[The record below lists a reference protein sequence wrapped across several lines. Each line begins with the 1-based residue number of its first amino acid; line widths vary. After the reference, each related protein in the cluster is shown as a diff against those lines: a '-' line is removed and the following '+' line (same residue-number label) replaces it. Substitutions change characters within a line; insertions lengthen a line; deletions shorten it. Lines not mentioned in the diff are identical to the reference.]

1 MSITL
6 AKLLVLVGADTKEA
20 EQGLGDVNKAL
31 KGTQSIGENALG
43 VFSGVLMAKAVQG
56 VASLAAEGLEAY
68 ASYERLGMSLNALS
82 ARELLVSGGATT
94 MADAMEATKDQGQ
107 QLLATIE
114 QIGIKSPFRQETI
127 AATMQTAMGYGMA
140 SDLALEM
147 TQSLVDLSAAT
158 GRGEKDLNMMGL
170 ALGQVWAKGKLTGE
184 EMRQLTNAGL
194 SVADV
199 SRAMK
204 IPIEDV
210 AGAISDGA
218 IKAKELIPALID
230 MINLDFGGEAER
242 QSTSW
247 AGLISTFEDLKEVNL
262 REFFAGTLQELQP
275 LAEELATA
283 LADPEFRAQV
293 RETGQA
299 VGDMVG
305 QIVTSGRELIDFWQG
320 IPGPVQTAL
329 LAFGGTMLVGPQVVG
344 AFGSMMTG
352 GVKLLQVMQQ
362 LQNGVGFFAVA
373 QQGAIGLTGAL
384 LPVAAAVA
392 AVSAA
397 WVEWRK
403 VQGQVD
409 QGNQQVEASWSSFIN
424 EMVDSGA
431 SAAQVTEAVNAKMAE
446 TKQIMDE
453 AGAAGVIVSR
463 VFGGETAPSLDLVSS
478 ALQNTGAS
486 YEEYTAGMLDYL
498 AAAGELTGVDQA
510 AVEGMILTGDA
521 AEDVAGQY
529 GLMTREAYDAAAAQ
543 AKVNA
548 AAEASR
554 RTYTY
559 QIASFESYMAS
570 MNQATITQQANTATG
585 IEAEQVL
592 RLVSDLYK
600 ELPANIT
607 DASDAQTILTDSSL
621 YALDTTSQLKDEVTL
636 ATEAY
641 AYGILGYERYSE
653 VLVNAT
659 NGTLTFTDA
668 QRQSVTAA
676 TDMAAAQA
684 ASAQAAGESAAAYW
698 GLAESLKGASQAEIA
713 KTMIS
718 DLTAALK
725 ETDDAATQ
733 NTINQAILD
742 ISDSFGITDEKSR
755 ALAASM
761 PLLTQAMLTGI
772 IPAQNADEAL
782 KYLNEDA
789 KDGSVDFGKLIEKF
803 GQIPGSL
810 KPGQDA
816 AMVMQDMWSNDVSEA
831 FIKAQT
837 EEEQFAASIQK
848 LYDLAKNPINIKIV
862 FTTSGSYTVPGNTTT
877 TGGGGGG
884 GGSSGTRTGG
894 GNSSGNGTSAPDEQ
908 YGTNTTNVYNTQNYN
923 YNEGAA
929 ATNAALADQ
938 ARREN
943 SNMGP

>member
-1 MSITL
+1 MSVTL

-43 VFSGVLMAKAVQG
+43 VFSGILLAKAVQG
-56 VASLAAEGLEAY
+56 VASLATEGLEAY

-82 ARELLVSGGATT
+82 ARELLVSGGALN
-94 MADAMEATKDQGQ
+94 MADAMEATKDQGK

-127 AATMQTAMGYGMA
+127 ATTMQTAMGYGMA
-140 SDLALEM
+140 SDMALDM
-147 TQSLVDLSAAT
+147 TQALVDLSAAT
-158 GRGEKDLNMMGL
+158 GRGEKDLHLMGL

-204 IPIEDV
+204 IPISEV
-210 AGAISDGA
+210 AGAISDGKIA
-218 IKAKELIPALID
+218 ASELIPALID

-247 AGLISTFEDLKEVNL
+247 AGLISTFQDLKDVNL
-262 REFFAGTLQELQP
+262 REFFAGTLEELQP
-275 LAEELATA
+275 LAQELATT
-283 LADPEFRAQV
+283 LADPEFRTQV

-352 GVKLLQVMQQ
+352 GVKLLQVLQQ
-362 LQNGVGFFAVA
+362 LQSGVGFFAVA

-397 WVEWRK
+397 WMEWQK
-403 VQGQVD
+403 VQTQVD

-424 EMVDSGA
+424 EMVDSEA

-463 VFGGETAPSLDLVSS
+463 VFGGETAPSLELVSS

-486 YEEYTAGMLDYL
+486 YEEYTAGMMDYL
-498 AAAGELTGVDQA
+498 AVAGQLTGVDRA
-510 AVEGMILTGDA
+510 AVEEMILTGDA

-543 AKVNA
+543 AKVTA

-570 MNQATITQQANTATG
+570 MNQATITQQANTAVG
-585 IEAEQVL
+585 LEAEQVL

-600 ELPANIT
+600 ELPTNIT

-621 YALDTTSQLKDEVTL
+621 YMRDATSQLKDEVTL

-641 AYGILGYERYSE
+641 SYGILGYERYSE

-761 PLLTQAMLTGI
+761 PLLTQALLSGI
-772 IPAQNADEAL
+772 IPSQNADEAL
-782 KYLNEDA
+782 KYLNQDA

-803 GQIPGSL
+803 GQIPASL

-816 AMVMQDMWSNDVSEA
+816 AIAMQDMWSNDVSEA
-831 FIKAQT
+831 FITAQT
-837 EEEQFAASIQK
+837 EEEKFSASIQK
-848 LYDLAKNPINIKIV
+848 LYELAKTPIN
-862 FTTSGSYTVPGNTTT
+862 FTITFTSTGYTVPS
-877 TGGGGGG
+877 G
-884 GGSSGTRTGG
+884 GGSSGTQTGG
-894 GNSSGNGTSAPDEQ
+894 GSRNGGGGGSNSSGNGTSGPDEQ
-908 YGTNTTNVYNTQNYN
+908 QYGGNTTNVYNTQNYN

-929 ATNAALADQ
+929 ATNAALAEQ